1 MTDPNDDLGEIL
13 APRTG
18 HPSTDLRQKLLRQT
32 ESRLVRQSWVRLG
45 VRSGLII
52 AVFLIG
58 ALTGW
63 LARPVPLPEPGN
75 VLEPEVVIVPVVVP
89 VLAPAES
96 ESTGTR
102 EITRQLS
109 GYQTEL
115 QAEQEDDPKSA
126 AKLYKLAGDAFLLE
140 QDYPNASRCYRL
152 FIVRGGDTALSLNPD
167 DSWLL
172 TSLKNAAFLE
182 KAHVQKTDS

>member
-1 MTDPNDDLGEIL
+1 MTEPNDDLGEIL
-13 APRTG
+13 APRPG
-18 HPSTDLRQKLLRQT
+18 QISNELRERLLKQS
-32 ESRLVRQSWVRLG
+32 ESHLVRQSWIRLG
-45 VRSGLII
+45 VRGGLI
-52 AVFLIG
+52 ASVFLLG

-63 LARPVPLPEPGN
+63 LTRPVPLPEPAI
-75 VLEPEVVIVPVVVP
+75 VLEPEVVFVPVVVP
-89 VLAPAES
+89 VFAPAES
-96 ESTGTR
+96 ESTGAR

-109 GYQTEL
+109 GTQTEL

-126 AKLYKLAGDAFLLE
+126 AKHYKLAGDAFLLE

-152 FIVRGGDTALSLNPD
+152 YLVRAGDTALSLNPD

>member
-13 APRTG
+13 APKPG
-18 HPSTDLRQKLLRQT
+18 QPSTDLRQKLLRLT
-32 ESRLVRQSWVRLG
+32 ESRLARQSWVRLV
-45 VRSGLII
+45 VRSGLIA
-52 AVFLIG
+52 AVFLVG

-63 LARPVPLPEPGN
+63 LAHPVPLPEPGN
-75 VLEPEVVIVPVVVP
+75 VLEPEVVFVPVVVP
-89 VLAPAES
+89 VLTPAES

-109 GYQTEL
+109 GSQTEL

-126 AKLYKLAGDAFLLE
+126 TKLYKLAGDAFLLE

-152 FIVRGGDTALSLNPD
+152 FLVRAGDTALSLNPD

-182 KAHVQKTDS
+182 KTHVQKTDS